1 MSTLSPSAPPSQPV
15 RPARQPRIRQRTR
28 EAIEG
33 YIFVLPAV
41 IGFVLFTLYPM
52 VASLGLSFTEYN
64 LISSPA
70 WIGFDN
76 YSRMFQDEFFWRSV
90 RITVTYAVVGLPLGL
105 TFGLL
110 IALLLNQRV
119 PGIAIWRSLYVLPSV
134 ISGAAV
140 VVLWRWLFNPEFGL
154 VNVMLDYVGID
165 GPNWLGTTKWALPSL
180 ILISLWGF
188 GGTMLVFLAGLQG
201 VPSELYE
208 AVEVDGGNAW
218 HRFRNVTLPMLSP
231 VILFNLVIGLIYSFQ
246 FFTEPFALTE
256 GGPENSTL
264 VYLLYLY
271 NNAFRYFEMGYA
283 SAMAWIL
290 FLIVLVLT
298 LLIFRT
304 TPMWVHYENERG
316 DR

>member
-1 MSTLSPSAPPSQPV
+1 
-15 RPARQPRIRQRTR
+15 
-28 EAIEG
+28 
-33 YIFVLPAV
+33 
-41 IGFVLFTLYPM
+41 
-52 VASLGLSFTEYN
+52 
-64 LISSPA
+64 
-70 WIGFDN
+70 
-76 YSRMFQDEFFWRSV
+76 
-90 RITVTYAVVGLPLGL
+90 
-105 TFGLL
+105 
-110 IALLLNQRV
+110 V
-119 PGIAIWRSLYVLPSV
+119 PGITIWRSLYVLPSV

-165 GPNWLGTTKWALPSL
+165 GPNWLGTTRWALPSL

-218 HRFRNVTLPMLSP
+218 HKFRNVTLPMLSP

-271 NNAFRYFEMGYA
+271 RNAFNYFEMGYA

-316 DR
+316 ES

>member
-1 MSTLSPSAPPSQPV
+1 MSTLSPPSQPAQPIQ
-15 RPARQPRIRQRTR
+15 PARQPRIRQRTR

-41 IGFVLFTLYPM
+41 LGFVLFTLYPM

-64 LISSPA
+64 LISSPE
-70 WIGFDN
+70 WIGVDN
-76 YSRMFQDEFFWRSV
+76 YTRMFQDEFFWRSV

-105 TFGLL
+105 ILGLL
-110 IALLLNQRV
+110 VALLLNQRV
-119 PGIAIWRSLYVLPSV
+119 PGITIWRSLYVLPSV

-165 GPNWLGTTKWALPSL
+165 GPNWLGTTRWALPSL

-218 HRFRNVTLPMLSP
+218 HKFRNVTLPMLSP

-271 NNAFRYFEMGYA
+271 RNAFNYFEMGYA
-283 SAMAWIL
+283 SAMA
-290 FLIVLVLT
+290 IVVFVVIMIATIVQFALGR
-298 LLIFRT
+298 F
-304 TPMWVHYENERG
+304 WVHY
-316 DR
+316 D